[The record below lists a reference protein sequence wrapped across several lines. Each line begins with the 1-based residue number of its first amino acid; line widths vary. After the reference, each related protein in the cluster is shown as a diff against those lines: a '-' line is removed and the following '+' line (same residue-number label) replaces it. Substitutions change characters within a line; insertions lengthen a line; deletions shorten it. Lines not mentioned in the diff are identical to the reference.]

1 MIKIIIFSIFLLTL
15 NCSTN
20 KVSNIH
26 GYRFLET
33 KQEKIVLNKSNK
45 NDVRKL
51 IGPPSS
57 ISKFDENKWFYI
69 QRIKTNQSLF
79 KLGIKK
85 IKKNDI
91 LIVKFNNRGIIEDK
105 KILSI
110 KDMNDIKFSKE
121 ITEKEFKQ
129 NDFLFKIFSSVREKA
144 NAPTR
149 NRSKD

>member
-33 KQEKIVLNKSNK
+33 KQEKITLNKSNK

-57 ISKFDENKWFYI
+57 ISKFGDTWIYI
-69 QRIKTNQSLF
+69 ERKKTNQSIY
-79 KLGIKK
+79 KLGVKK
-85 IKKNDI
+85 ISKNNV
-91 LIVKFNNRGIIEDK
+91 LIVKFNNRGLVSEKNLLNLDNMNDLTLSDK
-105 KILSI
+105 KTIKKYKQDNFVYNILTSLR
-110 KDMNDIKFSKE
+110 D
-121 ITEKEFKQ
+121 
-129 NDFLFKIFSSVREKA
+129 KI

-149 NRSKD
+149 RAK

>member
-1 MIKIIIFSIFLLTL
+1 MKKIFIFSIFLLTF

-57 ISKFDENKWFYI
+57 ISKFGDTWIYI
-69 QRIKTNQSLF
+69 ERKKTNQSIY
-79 KLGIKK
+79 KLGIKR
-85 IKKNDI
+85 ISKNNV
-91 LIVKFNNRGIIEDK
+91 LVVKFNNRGLVSEKNLLNFDNMNDLTTSDK
-105 KILSI
+105 KTIKKYKQDNFVYNILSSLR
-110 KDMNDIKFSKE
+110 D
-121 ITEKEFKQ
+121 
-129 NDFLFKIFSSVREKA
+129 KI

-149 NRSKD
+149 RAK

>member
-1 MIKIIIFSIFLLTL
+1 MTKIILISIFLLTL

-33 KQEKIVLNKSNK
+33 KQEKIISNKSNK

-57 ISKFDENKWFYI
+57 VSKFGDTWIYI
-69 QRIKTNQSLF
+69 ERKKTNQSIY
-79 KLGIKK
+79 KLGVKK
-85 IKKNDI
+85 ISKNNV
-91 LIVKFNNRGIIEDK
+91 LIVKFSNRGLVSEINLLNLNNMNDLAISDK
-105 KILSI
+105 KTLKKYKQDNFVYNILTSL
-110 KDMNDIKFSKE
+110 KD
-121 ITEKEFKQ
+121 
-129 NDFLFKIFSSVREKA
+129 KI

-149 NRSKD
+149 RAK